1 MSIEKHLK
9 RMKSSVFNNLI
20 HYFLLFS
27 QNCLELNKIVLDI
40 IICFTFKIKN
50 AMYYRKKHGK
60 GFTYKDKNGKTIK
73 EAETKDWIQSL
84 VIPPAWTDVEIQ
96 ENRKADLL
104 VTGRDDKD
112 RKQYIYNAK
121 YRDKQNAKKFDRII
135 DFADQLEHM
144 RRVTGQHLRK
154 RKLNREKVLAT
165 MLRLLES
172 AFFRP
177 GSETYSKENATYGL
191 TTLRHKH
198 LTIEGDEIIFTYN
211 GKSGQDQEKH
221 IVDKK
226 LAKIVQEIDDMP
238 GYEIF
243 KYLDEDDNIVDV
255 KSDDLNA
262 YIHEVMGEEFSA
274 KDFRTWAGT
283 MIAAIA
289 LDELGVVDKKD
300 QKLLDKNIKEAV
312 NRVSERLGNTP
323 SVARGSYIDPR
334 VIDDYTQGRTLQYF
348 EKEINK
354 MLKKAENLS
363 KEEIGVLYMLRNR
376 LKSK

>member
-1 MSIEKHLK
+1 
-9 RMKSSVFNNLI
+9 
-20 HYFLLFS
+20 
-27 QNCLELNKIVLDI
+27 
-40 IICFTFKIKN
+40 
-50 AMYYRKKHGK
+50 MYQRKKHGK

-73 EAETKDWIQSL
+73 DEEIREWIKLL
-84 VIPPAWTDVEIQ
+84 VIPPAWTDVEIN

-112 RKQYIYNAK
+112 RKQYIYHPK
-121 YRDKQNAKKFDRII
+121 YTERQNAKKFDRII
-135 DFADQLEHM
+135 NFADKLEHM

-154 RKLNREKVLAT
+154 RKLNREKVMAT
-165 MLRLLES
+165 MVRLLES

-177 GSETYSKENATYGL
+177 GSEAYSKENATYGL
-191 TTLRHKH
+191 TTMRSKH
-198 LTIEGDEIIFTYN
+198 LTIKRDELIFSYN
-211 GKSGQDQEKH
+211 GKAGQDQEKH
-221 IVDKK
+221 IVNKK

-243 KYLDEDDNIVDV
+243 KYLDENDKIVDV

-262 YIHEVMGEEFSA
+262 YIHEIMGEEFSA

-300 QKLLDKNIKEAV
+300 QKLLDQNIKEAV

-323 SVARGSYIDPR
+323 SVARSSYIDPR
-334 VIDDYTQGRTLQYF
+334 VIEDYTQGRTLKYF

-354 MLKKAENLS
+354 LLKKAENL
-363 KEEIGVLYMLRNR
+363 
-376 LKSK
+376 

>member
-1 MSIEKHLK
+1 
-9 RMKSSVFNNLI
+9 
-20 HYFLLFS
+20 
-27 QNCLELNKIVLDI
+27 
-40 IICFTFKIKN
+40 
-50 AMYYRKKHGK
+50 MYQRKKSGK
-60 GFTYKDKNGKTIK
+60 GFTYKDKNGKTITDK
-73 EAETKDWIQSL
+73 ETKEWIKSL
-84 VIPPAWTDVEIQ
+84 IIPPAWTNVEIE

-112 RKQYIYNAK
+112 RKQYIYHEK
-121 YRDKQNAKKFDRII
+121 YREKQNAKKFDRII

-154 RKLNREKVLAT
+154 RRLNREKVMAT

-177 GSETYSKENATYGL
+177 GSETYSKENSTYGL
-191 TTLRHKH
+191 TTMRHKH
-198 LTIEGDEIIFTYN
+198 LTINGDEMIFHYT
-211 GKSGQDQEKH
+211 GKSSQEQEK
-221 IVDKK
+221 IVVDKK

-243 KYLDEDDNIVDV
+243 KYLDDDDNIVDV

-300 QKLLDKNIKEAV
+300 QKLLDTNIKEAV

-334 VIDDYTQGRTLQYF
+334 IIEDYTQGRTLKYF

-354 MLKKAENLS
+354 LLKNAENLS
-363 KEEIGVLYMLRNR
+363 KEEIGVLCMLRNR
-376 LKSK
+376 LEKKKK

>member
-1 MSIEKHLK
+1 
-9 RMKSSVFNNLI
+9 
-20 HYFLLFS
+20 
-27 QNCLELNKIVLDI
+27 
-40 IICFTFKIKN
+40 
-50 AMYYRKKHGK
+50 MYHRKKHGK
-60 GFTYKDKNGKTIK
+60 GFTYQDKNGKTITDK
-73 EAETKDWIQSL
+73 NIRKWIESL
-84 VIPPAWTDVEIQ
+84 VIPPAWTDVEID
-96 ENRKADLL
+96 ENRNADLL

-112 RKQYIYNAK
+112 RKQYIYHAN
-121 YRDKQNAKKFDRII
+121 YREKQNSKKFDRII
-135 DFADQLEHM
+135 SFADQLEHM

-154 RKLNREKVLAT
+154 RTLNREKVMAT

-198 LTIEGDEIIFTYN
+198 LTIEGDEMIFSYN
-211 GKSGQDQEKH
+211 GKSGQEQEKH
-221 IVDKK
+221 IVDKR
-226 LAKIVQEIDDMP
+226 LAKIVKEIDDMP

-243 KYLDEDDNIVDV
+243 KYLDEDNTIVDV
-255 KSDDLNA
+255 KSDDLNM
-262 YIHEVMGEEFSA
+262 YIREVMGEEFSA

-289 LDELGVVDKKD
+289 LDELGVVGEED

-334 VIDDYTQGRTLQYF
+334 IIDDYTQGRTLQYF
-348 EKEINK
+348 EKEINTL
-354 MLKKAENLS
+354 LKKAESLS
-363 KEEIGVLYMLRNR
+363 KEEIGVLCMLRNR
-376 LKSK
+376 LKNK

>member
-1 MSIEKHLK
+1 
-9 RMKSSVFNNLI
+9 
-20 HYFLLFS
+20 
-27 QNCLELNKIVLDI
+27 
-40 IICFTFKIKN
+40 
-50 AMYYRKKHGK
+50 MYYRKKHGK
-60 GFTYKDKNGKTIK
+60 GFTHKDSTGKTVKDKATRNWIK
-73 EAETKDWIQSL
+73 SL
-84 VIPPAWTDVEIQ
+84 VIPPAWTDVEIS

-112 RKQYIYNAK
+112 RKQYIYSAK
-121 YRDKQNAKKFDRII
+121 HTEKQNSKKFDRII

-165 MLRLLES
+165 MLRLLET

-262 YIHEVMGEEFSA
+262 YIHEVMGEDFSA

-334 VIDDYTQGRTLQYF
+334 VIDDYTQGRTLHYF
-348 EKEINK
+348 EKEIN
-354 MLKKAENLS
+354 MLLKKAENLS
-363 KEEIGVLYMLRNR
+363 KEEIGVLCMLRNR

>member
-1 MSIEKHLK
+1 
-9 RMKSSVFNNLI
+9 
-20 HYFLLFS
+20 
-27 QNCLELNKIVLDI
+27 
-40 IICFTFKIKN
+40 
-50 AMYYRKKHGK
+50 MYHRKKHGK
-60 GFTYKDKNGKTIK
+60 GFTYQDKHGKTISDK
-73 EAETKDWIQSL
+73 DTRDWIQSL
-84 VIPPAWTDVEIQ
+84 VIPPAWTDVEIS
-96 ENRKADLL
+96 ENRKKDLL

-112 RKQYIYNAK
+112 RKQYIYHPK
-121 YRDKQNAKKFDRII
+121 YTERQNAKKFDRII
-135 DFADQLEHM
+135 EFADQLEHM

-154 RKLNREKVLAT
+154 RKLTREKVMAT

-177 GSETYSKENATYGL
+177 GSDSYSKENATYGL

-198 LTIEGDEIIFTYN
+198 LTINGDEIIFKYL
-211 GKSGQDQEKH
+211 GKSGQEQEKH

-226 LAKIVQEIDDMP
+226 LAKIVQQIDDMQ
-238 GYEIF
+238 GYEVF
-243 KYLDEDDNIVDV
+243 KYLDDNDNIIDV

-300 QKLLDKNIKEAV
+300 QKALDKNIKEAV
-312 NRVSERLGNTP
+312 IRVSERLGNTP
-323 SVARGSYIDPR
+323 SVARSSYIDPR
-334 VIDDYTQGRTLQYF
+334 IIEDYTEGRTLKYF
-348 EKEINK
+348 EKEIIRL
-354 MLKKAENLS
+354 LKKAENLS
-363 KEEIGVLYMLRNR
+363 KEEIGVLCMLRNR